1 MNSPYELDINI
12 KLSNKY
18 LPKKKILHSPCNS
31 CNSSNSS
38 SNSIKCY
45 KPIKKQKIYKKN
57 NSITTNFKRLKIC

>member
-12 KLSNKY
+12 TLSNKC
-18 LPKKKILHSPCNS
+18 LPKNKLHPPCNS